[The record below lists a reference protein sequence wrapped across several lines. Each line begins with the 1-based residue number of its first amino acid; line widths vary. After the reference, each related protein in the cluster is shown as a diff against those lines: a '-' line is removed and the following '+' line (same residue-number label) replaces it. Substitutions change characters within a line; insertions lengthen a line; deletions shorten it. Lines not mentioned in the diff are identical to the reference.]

1 LLSGIWKENMI
12 QVKLRSTIIEELKK
26 EYEPEKYR
34 ENIERT
40 RERTVPCEAKED
52 KSLKEVYDTKI
63 KESIR
68 TQKRLLNLEIE

>member
-1 LLSGIWKENMI
+1 MI

-34 ENIERT
+34 ETIERP

-52 KSLKEVYDTKI
+52 KSLKEVDDTKI